1 MSGSSLH
8 IKVGAGRRERTGNVE
23 AARSN
28 RDPTSGPTVAAGTRA
43 PRGRQHILVRSF
55 LTLRPSSGK
64 IVGFRLPPRREHSQ
78 GAGHGAGEP
87 WLQQRGRT
95 AMAQAGAHRPP
106 PKRRSALLSA
116 RPRGRAF
123 LLSPPPGAGFTLRPR
138 AVL

>member
-1 MSGSSLH
+1 MVSGSSLH

-23 AARSN
+23 AARRN

-64 IVGFRLPPRREHSQ
+64 IVCFRLPPRRERSQ

-87 WLQQRGRT
+87 RLQQRGRT

-106 PKRRSALLSA
+106 NKR
-116 RPRGRAF
+116 
-123 LLSPPPGAGFTLRPR
+123 
-138 AVL
+138 